1 MWRSLVAWVLVVGL
15 AWSAWLGADQLY
27 AWEYSVGHFAFAR
40 VGAPAL
46 HFVLGGLGVALDVV
60 AVLALLLP
68 RPRGFGVVLGALI
81 FGLAHDL
88 VSLRLV
94 SADLDGA
101 RRVYAAGRV
110 EQGSIASEAAL
121 DALFSP
127 AGQHQLATIAF
138 LFALAGMA
146 LLIVIR
152 PYFEPR

>member
-1 MWRSLVAWVLVVGL
+1 MEGYASMWRSLVAWVLVVGL

-81 FGLAHDL
+81 FGLATPRPA
-88 VSLRLV
+88 SGCISRWNPP
-94 SADLDGA
+94 ADRDTDSV
-101 RRVYAAGRV
+101 RFP
-110 EQGSIASEAAL
+110 QGGVAKRA
-121 DALFSP
+121 
-127 AGQHQLATIAF
+127 
-138 LFALAGMA
+138 
-146 LLIVIR
+146 
-152 PYFEPR
+152 